1 MKIIFWCVKD
11 FFVFI
16 GQCITLIFDI
26 FVNIG
31 DILVACVKF
40 LLSVFSSLPTF
51 AIVAASALIIVCVL
65 YKVLGRE
72 ASS

>member
-1 MKIIFWCVKD
+1 MKIIFWYVKD
-11 FFVFI
+11 FFVFF
-16 GQCITLIFDI
+16 GQCVTLIFDI
-26 FVNIG
+26 LLNIG

-40 LLSVFSSLPTF
+40 LVSVVSALPTF

>member
-1 MKIIFWCVKD
+1 MKIIFLYVKD

-16 GQCITLIFDI
+16 GQCITLVFDI
-26 FVNIG
+26 LVNIG

-40 LLSVFSSLPTF
+40 LVSVVSALPTF

>member
-1 MKIIFWCVKD
+1 MKIIFWYVKD

-16 GQCITLIFDI
+16 GQCITLLFDVLVSVI
-26 FVNIG
+26 N
-31 DILVACVKF
+31 ILVACVKF
-40 LLSVFSSLPTF
+40 LVSIISALPTF

-65 YKVLGRE
+65 YKILGRE

>member
-1 MKIIFWCVKD
+1 MKIIFLYVKD

-26 FVNIG
+26 LVNIG

-40 LLSVFSSLPTF
+40 LVSVVSALPTF

>member
-1 MKIIFWCVKD
+1 MKIIFWYVKD
-11 FFVFI
+11 FFFFI

-26 FVNIG
+26 LVNIG

-40 LLSVFSSLPTF
+40 LVSVVSALPTF

-65 YKVLGRE
+65 YKILGRE

>member
-1 MKIIFWCVKD
+1 MKIIFWYVKD
-11 FFVFI
+11 FFAFI

-26 FVNIG
+26 LVNIG

-40 LLSVFSSLPTF
+40 LVSVVSALPTF

>member
-1 MKIIFWCVKD
+1 MKIIFWYVKD

-26 FVNIG
+26 AVSVG
-31 DILVACVKF
+31 DILVSCTKF
-40 LLSVFSSLPTF
+40 LVGVVAALPTF
-51 AIVAASALIIVCVL
+51 AVVAASALIVVCVL